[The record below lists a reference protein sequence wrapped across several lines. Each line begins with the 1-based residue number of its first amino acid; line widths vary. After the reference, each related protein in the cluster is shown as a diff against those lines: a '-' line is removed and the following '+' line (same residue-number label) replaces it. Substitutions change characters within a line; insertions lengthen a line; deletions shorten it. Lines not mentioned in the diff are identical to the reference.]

1 VSKPA
6 RTSFVCQQCGK
17 ESPRWLGRCPDCQG
31 WSTFVET
38 RVSGPKGGRSLL
50 SKSVTP
56 ACELS
61 QVTAEE
67 TSRLSCHL
75 SEFDRVLG
83 GGLVPGSLVLISG
96 DPGIGKST
104 LLLQVAAS
112 VAGQGGR
119 VVYASGEESMYQT
132 KLRADRLGIKGEG
145 LYLLNETS
153 LEAILEQMGALSP
166 CLGIID
172 SIQTVYLGELDGG
185 PGTVSQIRGC
195 TLRLME
201 WAKGST
207 VPLLIAGHVTKDGA
221 IAGPKVLEHIVDV
234 VSYLEGETF
243 SSYRLLRGIKNRFGS
258 TNEVGVFEMTGKGLA
273 QVENPSEVFLSRRSQ
288 RVPGSVV
295 APVLEGSR
303 PLLVEVQALTTAT
316 SFGLPRRTANGI
328 DMNRLQLV
336 VAVLTKVAGLR
347 LGNQDIL
354 VNVVGGLRVSEPAV
368 DLAVA
373 LAIASSF
380 SDREMDPGLIA
391 VGEIG
396 LSGEIR
402 PVGQLERRLAEASRQ
417 GFARCIGPDDS
428 LEGRSLPAGV
438 RVLGARSLR
447 HALQIALP
455 RKPRADAAGEGREA
469 RV

>member
-1 VSKPA
+1 
-6 RTSFVCQQCGK
+6 
-17 ESPRWLGRCPDCQG
+17 
-31 WSTFVET
+31 
-38 RVSGPKGGRSLL
+38 
-50 SKSVTP
+50 
-56 ACELS
+56 
-61 QVTAEE
+61 
-67 TSRLSCHL
+67 
-75 SEFDRVLG
+75 
-83 GGLVPGSLVLISG
+83 
-96 DPGIGKST
+96 
-104 LLLQVAAS
+104 
-112 VAGQGGR
+112 
-119 VVYASGEESMYQT
+119 MYQT